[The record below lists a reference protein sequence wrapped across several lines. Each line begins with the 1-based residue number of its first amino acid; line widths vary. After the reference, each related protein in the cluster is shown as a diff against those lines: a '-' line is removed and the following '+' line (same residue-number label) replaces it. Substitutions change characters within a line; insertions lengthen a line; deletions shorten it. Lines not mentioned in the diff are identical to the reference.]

1 MPHLRLVIA
10 AALGALALTQTA
22 AQVPQTSAVQEGRT
36 SVLQGD
42 QTSVVQD
49 RWTSARQRG
58 PTSVGE
64 VAQTSVRQEGRT
76 SVLTLDGLLSSNR
89 SHVHALTR
97 LHVRRTSD
105 RPNVLILHTDQWRAQ
120 ALGYAG
126 DPNAKTPHIDRLAG
140 ESANLRL
147 AVSGMPVCT
156 PHRAS
161 LLTGQRPLT
170 HGVFMNDVQ
179 LDTAAVSIAE
189 VFAAEGYETGYIG
202 KWHVDGRGRL
212 SCIPPGGRR
221 QGFDYWKANECTHDY
236 HHSVYYAGADTA
248 RRVWDTYDTIAQTR
262 AAQAYLRT
270 QAGKTQPFF
279 LMVAYG
285 TPHAPYH
292 TAPQRYRAMFDP
304 EKIELRPNV
313 PDALAEQARRDLA
326 GYYAHAA
333 ALDEMVG
340 EIRAT
345 LEELRLAENT
355 VILFTSDHGDLLGS
369 HGAYKKQQP
378 YDESI
383 RVPMLIHDPTPD
395 GAQPGTYD
403 ALMNS
408 EDIMPTVLGL
418 TDVRVPESVEGA
430 DLGPYLRGRTSEADT
445 AAVITC
451 VQPFGQWRRARG
463 GREYRGLRTTR
474 YTYTRTLDGPWQL
487 FDNEADPYQLDN
499 KAEDPAY
506 ADVRQALDALLQER
520 LDAHGDEFL
529 PGPAYVERYNY
540 PPLDSTGTVPYHP

>member
-1 MPHLRLVIA
+1 MLHPRIVISA
-10 AALGALALTQTA
+10 VLGALALTSAA
-22 AQVPQTSAVQEGRT
+22 AQDRRTSAEQDGQTSVAQEGRT
-36 SVLQGD
+36 S
-42 QTSVVQD
+42 
-49 RWTSARQRG
+49 G
-58 PTSVGE
+58 P
-64 VAQTSVRQEGRT
+64 
-76 SVLTLDGLLSSNR
+76 
-89 SHVHALTR
+89 
-97 LHVRRTSD
+97 
-105 RPNVLILHTDQWRAQ
+105 PNVLILHTDQWRAQ
-120 ALGYAG
+120 AFGYAG
-126 DPNAKTPHIDRLAG
+126 DPNAKTPHIDRLAR

-170 HGVFMNDVQ
+170 NGVFMNDVQ

-189 VFAAEGYETGYIG
+189 TFAAAGYGTGYIG
-202 KWHVDGRGRL
+202 KWHVDGHGRL

-248 RRVWDTYDTIAQTR
+248 RRVWDDYDTIAQTR
-262 AAQAYLRT
+262 AAQTYLRT

-292 TAPQRYRAMFDP
+292 TAPERYRALFDP
-304 EKIELRPNV
+304 DEIELRPNV

-340 EIRAT
+340 QIRET
-345 LEELRLAENT
+345 LEETRLAENT
-355 VILFTSDHGDLLGS
+355 IVLFTSDHGDLLGS

-395 GAQPGTYD
+395 GARTGTYD

-408 EDIMPTVLGL
+408 EDIMPTLLGL
-418 TDVRVPESVEGA
+418 ADVRVPESVEGA
-430 DLGPYLRGRTSEADT
+430 DLSPYLRGRTPPQGRGRLSEADT

-451 VQPFGQWRRARG
+451 VQPFGQWRWARG

-499 KAEDPAY
+499 KLGDAAY
-506 ADVRQALDALLQER
+506 ADVQAALDALLQAR
-520 LDAHGDEFL
+520 LDAHGDAFL
-529 PGPAYVERYNY
+529 PGPVYVERYDY